1 MKYYLILIEKL
12 KYTVIFNLI
21 FEKSFTFIY
30 FISDLSKSFLNASII
45 VKIILAIYN

>member
-30 FISDLSKSFLNASII
+30 LNVIW
-45 VKIILAIYN
+45 KINIYKITLKN